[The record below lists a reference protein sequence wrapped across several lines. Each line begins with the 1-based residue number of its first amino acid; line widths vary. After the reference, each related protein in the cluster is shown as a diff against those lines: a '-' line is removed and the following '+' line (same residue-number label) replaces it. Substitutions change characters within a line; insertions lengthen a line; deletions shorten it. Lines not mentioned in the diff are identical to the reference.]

1 MKVGILLE
9 YNADINGNGHYPPIF
24 AACDYG
30 DEEMVNY
37 LLDNHANCLIRFNAS
52 ENNKVHD

>member
-52 ENNKVHD
+52 ENN